1 LTLPYN
7 LFARKA
13 EITELHSSIDFG
25 TINYLKAFGNYY
37 AINYTKGGIT
47 TFGLYT
53 NKDNLVVSIKD
64 GDSRFR
70 GKLAAQFVV
79 YNLDMSWDQKFVT
92 LNTWCDPVIGPG
104 PNGGPLDQVCDILKV
119 DIENKSVTKII
130 GKGDK
135 LSTENFQFNQLT
147 REGTIYQISSAFPG
161 KNGDIFTASVL
172 NPIVNKIQ
180 MKGIFRIKDNKI
192 IQLTG
197 DLFVGADVTHP
208 VDAPKEDLNGNI
220 FFLGFVPNKLTTNI
234 KVMSS
239 TGQNVRTIFTTEDR
253 TPMERLS
260 VPVSLYTDIVNR
272 TIYVRNPLT
281 NSAIYVSPLIAETI
295 IYSNRF
301 YNMFS
306 GSLWINGDA
315 FFTKKPTSNAYN
327 QNTSISNIVR
337 SPSTYAE
344 VVNSADSL
352 SGSPIGNI
360 GDDIG
365 AQKCAVMGI
374 AKNTKDKIFRASF
387 IRVDEGQVNG
397 RELTLT
403 GCFAGSNKN
412 NTKVIING
420 TIVHPNDIISISED
434 KITIRLAVNVSGENT
449 FSITRDDLESIN
461 SIKLN
466 IPTLKPNFRFVNQ
479 IKNEIGV
486 KENVEIK
493 WCADIEGRA
502 EVSIDP
508 DNPITIGADFDQ
520 SCGESVHSIEKSSTF
535 RVKFTAIN
543 KVVEIIEF
551 DVKIKTPEIIEIR
564 SDDDTT
570 KLTPGGIGV
579 IYGNNFSKKELFS
592 TEEKTKIL
600 NGIEVKIN
608 DINVEILYVSEN
620 KVIFIV
626 PEDTPTG
633 NSSVWLYRNGDSTS
647 EYIIDV
653 MVKENIE

>member
-1 LTLPYN
+1 
-7 LFARKA
+7 
-13 EITELHSSIDFG
+13 
-25 TINYLKAFGNYY
+25 
-37 AINYTKGGIT
+37 
-47 TFGLYT
+47 
-53 NKDNLVVSIKD
+53 
-64 GDSRFR
+64 
-70 GKLAAQFVV
+70 
-79 YNLDMSWDQKFVT
+79 
-92 LNTWCDPVIGPG
+92 
-104 PNGGPLDQVCDILKV
+104 
-119 DIENKSVTKII
+119 
-130 GKGDK
+130 
-135 LSTENFQFNQLT
+135 
-147 REGTIYQISSAFPG
+147 
-161 KNGDIFTASVL
+161 
-172 NPIVNKIQ
+172 
-180 MKGIFRIKDNKI
+180 
-192 IQLTG
+192 
-197 DLFVGADVTHP
+197 
-208 VDAPKEDLNGNI
+208 
-220 FFLGFVPNKLTTNI
+220 
-234 KVMSS
+234 
-239 TGQNVRTIFTTEDR
+239 
-253 TPMERLS
+253 
-260 VPVSLYTDIVNR
+260 
-272 TIYVRNPLT
+272 
-281 NSAIYVSPLIAETI
+281 
-295 IYSNRF
+295 
-301 YNMFS
+301 
-306 GSLWINGDA
+306 
-315 FFTKKPTSNAYN
+315 
-327 QNTSISNIVR
+327 
-337 SPSTYAE
+337 
-344 VVNSADSL
+344 
-352 SGSPIGNI
+352 
-360 GDDIG
+360 
-365 AQKCAVMGI
+365 
-374 AKNTKDKIFRASF
+374 
-387 IRVDEGQVNG
+387 
-397 RELTLT
+397 
-403 GCFAGSNKN
+403 
-412 NTKVIING
+412 
-420 TIVHPNDIISISED
+420 
-434 KITIRLAVNVSGENT
+434 VNVSGENT